1 MPRYVVLYRFT
12 DQGLKNI
19 KGTIKRA
26 AEVRAEQEKRGFKV
40 VGVYWTQGRYDLV
53 AVLDAPSEE
62 AMVGGLFNIAE
73 AGNVHSET
81 LRAFDEKEMERIVSQ
96 G

>member
-19 KGTIKRA
+19 KGTVKRA
-26 AEVRAEQEKRGFKV
+26 REVRAENERRGFKV
-40 VGVYWTQGRYDLV
+40 VGTYWTQGRYDLV
-53 AVLDAPSEE
+53 AIMDAPSEE

-73 AGNVHSET
+73 TGNVHSET
-81 LRAFDEKEMERIVSQ
+81 LRAFDEAEMEAILKQ
-96 G
+96 A

>member
-1 MPRYVVLYRFT
+1 MATYVVLYKFT

-19 KGTIKRA
+19 KGTVKRA
-26 AEVRAEQEKRGFKV
+26 DEVRKTNEDRGFKV
-40 VGVYWTQGRYDLV
+40 QGLYWTQGHYDMV
-53 AVLDAPSEE
+53 AVLDAPTED
-62 AMVGGLFNIAE
+62 AMIAGLFNVAE

-81 LRAFDEKEMERIVSQ
+81 LRAFTSDEMEKMLS

>member
-19 KGTIKRA
+19 KDTVRRA
-26 AEVRAEQEKRGFKV
+26 EEVRKTNESRGFKV
-40 VGVYWTQGRYDLV
+40 LGTYWTQGRFDIV
-53 AVLDAPSEE
+53 SIVEAPDEE
-62 AMVGGLFNIAE
+62 SMLAGLFNIAE

-81 LRAFDEKEMERIVSQ
+81 LRAYDENEMRRALEKA
-96 G
+96 